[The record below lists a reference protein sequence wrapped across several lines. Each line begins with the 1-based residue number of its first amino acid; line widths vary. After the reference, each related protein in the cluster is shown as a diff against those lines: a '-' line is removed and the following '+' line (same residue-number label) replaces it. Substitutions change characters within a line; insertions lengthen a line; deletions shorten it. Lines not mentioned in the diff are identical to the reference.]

1 MDLHRELPMS
11 QTPIADLVD
20 VATQAAFRA
29 GRRTLADFNTGV
41 AVERKGDGSPVTRAD
56 RDAEAL
62 LWESIEAAFPDHGIL
77 GEERGEKEGK
87 APYRWIVDPIDGTET
102 FIRGVP
108 FYGVLVGVE
117 SEGEPVAGVIYH
129 PALDLMVAAGK
140 GLGCTLNGRP
150 ARASET
156 SHLADAA
163 LMVTDDRACRR
174 QSRGYSV
181 LADEVNLV
189 RTWADC
195 YGYALL
201 ASGRVDIMVDAVVKP
216 WDLCAIV
223 PIVEE
228 SGGRFSSWAGE
239 RTIFGGNAVATNGHL
254 HDVVKTHLQRPDG
267 E

>member
-1 MDLHRELPMS
+1 MADPSIQDMLDL
-11 QTPIADLVD
+11 
-20 VATQAAFRA
+20 ATAAAYEA
-29 GRRTLADFNTGV
+29 GRRTLADFNTGI

-56 RDAEAL
+56 RDAEDL
-62 LWESIEAAFPDHGIL
+62 LWAAIEKTFPDHGIL
-77 GEERGEKEGK
+77 GEERGEKPGK
-87 APYRWIVDPIDGTET
+87 GDIRWIVDPIDGTET

-117 SEGEPVAGVIYH
+117 QAGKPVAGVIYH

-140 GLGCTLNGRP
+140 GLGCTLNGR
-150 ARASET
+150 RAQVSQTAHLSE
-156 SHLADAA
+156 AA

-201 ASGRVDIMVDAVVKP
+201 AAGNVDLMIDAVVKP
-216 WDLCAIV
+216 WDLCAII

-228 SGGRFSSWAGE
+228 SGGRFSSWKGAS
-239 RTIFGGNAVATNGHL
+239 TIHGGNAVATNGKL
-254 HDVVKTHLQRPDG
+254 HDVALTHLDAPDDP
-267 E
+267 